1 MGDPSQVR
9 VSGPLAPLAGDFA
22 DWLASVGYTP
32 GSAVHQLYRVA
43 RLSEWM
49 AVEGLGVSAVNSAV
63 VEEFLA
69 DRQARG
75 HSVGWRAGA
84 FDRLLEFLRDG
95 GLVARVDG
103 GEPPSES
110 AAALVI
116 ARFARYLE
124 IEHGLAVRTI
134 ARYLP
139 DARVFLDCFE
149 RDGVLDF
156 ERVTAATVTQFVV
169 DWSRRCPNSTPHM
182 ASALRSLLRFL
193 RVDGLVGAG
202 LVEAVPG
209 VARRRLAGLPKA
221 LPAGEVAAMLASC
234 DRTTAVGRRDLAI
247 LTVLS
252 RLGLRVGE
260 AVALRLND
268 IDWRRGEITIRG
280 KANRHEVLPLPADVG
295 EALVSYLVDTRP
307 ATDAREVFLRS
318 RAPYRAM
325 SRNAMSNVAAA
336 AARRAGLPTVV
347 YAHRLR
353 HSAAT
358 AMLAGGASL
367 DEIGQVLRHRHRLTT
382 AIYAKVD
389 VESLRALARPWP
401 GVSA

>member
-1 MGDPSQVR
+1 MDDRSQVR
-9 VSGPLAPLAGDFA
+9 TSGPLAPLADDFTA
-22 DWLASVGYTP
+22 WLASVGYTP
-32 GSAVHQLYRVA
+32 GSAVHHLYRVA
-43 RLSEWM
+43 RLSKWM
-49 AVEGLGVSAVNSAV
+49 AAKGIGVSAMNSAV

-69 DRQARG
+69 DRHARG
-75 HSVGWRAGA
+75 RSLQLRVGA
-84 FDRLLEFLRDG
+84 FDQLLMFLHDRD
-95 GLVARVDG
+95 LVTSVDVH
-103 GEPPSES
+103 EPPLES
-110 AAALVI
+110 AATLLI

-124 IEHGLAVRTI
+124 VERGLATRTI

-139 DARVFLDCFE
+139 DARVFLDCLE
-149 RDGVLDF
+149 RDGALDF
-156 ERVTAATVTQFVV
+156 ESVTAATVTQFVV
-169 DWSRRCPNSTPHM
+169 DWSRRYPNSTSHM
-182 ASALRSLLRFL
+182 ASALRSLLGFL
-193 RVDGLVGAG
+193 QVDGVLPAG

-221 LPAGEVAAMLASC
+221 LSADEVAAMLAAC
-234 DRTTAVGRRDLAI
+234 DRNTAVGRRDLAI
-247 LTVLS
+247 LTLLS
-252 RLGLRVGE
+252 RLGLRVCE
-260 AVALRLND
+260 AVALGLDD

-295 EALVSYLVDTRP
+295 AALVSYLL
-307 ATDAREVFLRS
+307 DARPVTTARQVFLRS

-336 AARRAGLPTVV
+336 AARRAELPTVV

-389 VESLRALARPWP
+389 VEGLRALARPWP
-401 GVSA
+401 GVSV